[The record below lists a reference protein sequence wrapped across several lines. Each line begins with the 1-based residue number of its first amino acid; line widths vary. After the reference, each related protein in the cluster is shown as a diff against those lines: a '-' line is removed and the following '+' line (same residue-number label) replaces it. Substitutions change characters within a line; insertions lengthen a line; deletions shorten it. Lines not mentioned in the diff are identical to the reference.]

1 MVGALASL
9 QPRRGLLAAVLLWGT
24 ALLAVPAAAQSEKVT
39 VTSEQ
44 ALVIAGELV
53 ARGELDEAEAIIDRL
68 LAEQPDGIDLTQAAF
83 LKGMIAAAREDY
95 EAAEK
100 TFRDILSD
108 RPDLVR
114 IRLELARVLFEQEK
128 DTAAAYHFRLVMGN
142 GLPGEVIANVKR
154 YLTAIENR
162 KIWRVS
168 LSMAAEPSTN
178 INAGPDDERVTLF
191 GLPFQLSDDALSQSG
206 VGVSTSLNISAMPQL
221 DSRTRLEARAGIRY
235 TDYEGAGFDDAFVYA
250 EAGPRISVGR
260 LNAAVLATVS
270 KRQFGG
276 DNYSTSYGARLVL
289 TTPLSQRTRFSLN
302 LSGQEVD
309 YDKAIARNG
318 PVWSGGISIAR
329 ILDRRTRG
337 DVGIQVT
344 REEAGAGPLKNTQTQ
359 VYVSLMREFPRG
371 ITAAVRPEYI
381 SREFDER
388 AIVDPEIRQDEAWA
402 LSMQIT
408 KRDWSY
414 HGFAPV
420 FSYSYLTNS
429 STLSQY
435 NYDRHSADVSVT
447 REF

>member
-1 MVGALASL
+1 MLG
-9 QPRRGLLAAVLLWGT
+9 
-24 ALLAVPAAAQSEKVT
+24 VPAFAQNNSAQSAATVT
-39 VTSEQ
+39 VTSDQ
-44 ALVIAGELV
+44 ALAIAGELV
-53 ARGELDEAEAIIDRL
+53 AKGKLEEAEVIIDRL
-68 LAEQPDGIDLTQAAF
+68 MIEQPDGIDQTQVSF
-83 LKGMIAAAREDY
+83 LKGMIAASREDY

-100 TFRDILSD
+100 IFRDILAD

-142 GLPGEVIANVKR
+142 GLPDEVIANVKR
-154 YLTAIENR
+154 YLTVIENR
-162 KIWRVS
+162 KVWRVS

-206 VGVSTSLNISAMPQL
+206 VGVSTSLNISAMPQIN
-221 DSRTRLEARAGIRY
+221 SRARLEARAGIRY
-235 TDYEGAGFDDAFVYA
+235 TDYEGAGFDDAFAYA

-260 LNAAVLATVS
+260 LNAAVLATTS
-270 KRQFGG
+270 RRQFGG

-289 TTPLSQRTRFSLN
+289 TTSLSQRTRFSVN

-309 YDKAIARNG
+309 YDQAIARNG
-318 PVWSGGISIAR
+318 PVWSGGVSLAR

-337 DVGIQVT
+337 DVGIQIT
-344 REEAGAGPLKNTQTQ
+344 REDAEADPLKNTQTQ
-359 VYVSLMREFPRG
+359 IYVSIMREFPWG

-381 SREFDER
+381 RREFDER
-388 AIVDPEIRQDEAWA
+388 AIIDPEIREDEAWA

-420 FSYSYLTNS
+420 FRYSYLTNS

-435 NYDRHSADVSVT
+435 EYDRHSVDVSAT